1 MALFPTLGLAWF
13 ACAASD
19 FDAGRMGV
27 YCDITS
33 ENPTHISPPPAFPIQ
48 PKADIGLS
56 VKLVKAKHKV
66 AQIKKSLKF
75 CYWNF

>member
-1 MALFPTLGLAWF
+1 MLSEKNGQVNMYAF

-56 VKLVKAKHKV
+56 V
-66 AQIKKSLKF
+66 
-75 CYWNF
+75 